1 VHKSCKKEAKTVQKQ
16 PIYNYKVVYET
27 HDFSPDFPVNYL
39 GNRSYSPSI
48 DPVSFMHYHNYVEL
62 GYCYRGSGIFFIDE
76 KVLPFSA
83 GDSSIIFENQIHI
96 AQSDAKNLSD
106 WKFVTLD
113 ETKLLSDFGFTDLG
127 TLSNIIK
134 KIHNSENIYRKND
147 ESKIPELI
155 YEIVSEMESHKENYT
170 IMVKLLIAQLFLKLG
185 RIDCTTNRDTNFNYF
200 DRIKKISP
208 AIKCITD
215 NYANEINIHT
225 LAQLC
230 FMSMTNF
237 RRIFKSATGKSPGEY
252 LHTVRIK
259 MASIMLLNSNDSILE
274 ISLKVGYPTV
284 SSFNRHYKDILGMS
298 PRDWRKQKKPLP

>member
-1 VHKSCKKEAKTVQKQ
+1 
-16 PIYNYKVVYET
+16 
-27 HDFSPDFPVNYL
+27 
-39 GNRSYSPSI
+39 
-48 DPVSFMHYHNYVEL
+48 
-62 GYCYRGSGIFFIDE
+62 
-76 KVLPFSA
+76 
-83 GDSSIIFENQIHI
+83 
-96 AQSDAKNLSD
+96 
-106 WKFVTLD
+106 
-113 ETKLLSDFGFTDLG
+113 
-127 TLSNIIK
+127 
-134 KIHNSENIYRKND
+134 
-147 ESKIPELI
+147 
-155 YEIVSEMESHKENYT
+155 MESHKENYT

>member
-215 NYANEINIHT
+215 N
-225 LAQLC
+225 
-230 FMSMTNF
+230 
-237 RRIFKSATGKSPGEY
+237 
-252 LHTVRIK
+252 
-259 MASIMLLNSNDSILE
+259 
-274 ISLKVGYPTV
+274 
-284 SSFNRHYKDILGMS
+284 
-298 PRDWRKQKKPLP
+298 